1 VPSAE
6 ARSPKICMEHVHF
19 LLIAHITEFQV
30 PKLENQCAS
39 CPLYNYITHRVLSSE
54 FRNPKPETQKYVCNM
69 SIFHLL
75 HKSLSFKCRNPKL
88 ETRHA
93 TCSLFIYITQ
103 IIEFRVPSAETQS
116 LRPENMYTTCPFFT
130 HCTNHRVSSA
140 KTRNSKTSVQHV
152 HFSFTLHKSSSA
164 ECRVPRPEARDPKIC
179 MQHFHFSL
187 VAQITKFQVLK
198 PKTRYF
204 KWT

>member
-1 VPSAE
+1 MYGTCPFLTHCTYHRVSSAE
-6 ARSPKICMEHVHF
+6 TRKPVCIMSVV
-19 LLIAHITEFQV
+19 Q
-30 PKLENQCAS
+30 
-39 CPLYNYITHRVLSSE
+39 LYYTSHQVLSSE

-75 HKSLSFKCRNPKL
+75 HKSLSFKCQNPKL
-88 ETRHA
+88 ETRRA

-140 KTRNSKTSVQHV
+140 KTRNSKPGMQHV

-164 ECRVPRPEARDPKIC
+164 ECRVLSAENRSPRPENMYTTCPFFTHC
-179 MQHFHFSL
+179 TNH
-187 VAQITKFQVLK
+187 QVLSAE
-198 PKTRYF
+198 T
-204 KWT
+204 